1 VTPADKCYVKRQV
14 AAGVGYITLDRPRLN
29 IITTAMARQI
39 AEYVQYHDN
48 DNDVRL
54 IAVTATGDSAFA
66 AGSDIGE
73 HSPGSID
80 DHATAIV
87 EMVQAIVEA
96 QGKPRVAVVN
106 GICAGGGCELAL
118 ACDVVLS
125 SDRSRFAIPEIKLGV
140 MGVLSAYLAARR
152 AGASTGL
159 GLAMQGDWIDAQ
171 QALGIGLID
180 HVFSAGKF
188 DQSVA
193 EYLMQLAAKSGPALA
208 IGRKIFWSALAA
220 ASPREALDQILR
232 DSIDEAA
239 ATQDYAEGISAFL
252 EHRAPR
258 WSHR

>member
-1 VTPADKCYVKRQV
+1 MPADESYVRRRV
-14 AAGVGYITLDRPRLN
+14 AAGVGYIILDRPPLN
-29 IITTAMARQI
+29 IITTTMARQV
-39 AEYVQYHDN
+39 AEYVQSYDN

-54 IAVTATGDSAFA
+54 IAVTAAGNSAFA

-73 HSPGSID
+73 HSPGSVN

-87 EMVQAIVEA
+87 EMVRAIVET

-106 GICAGGGCELAL
+106 GICVGGGCEVAF
-118 ACDVVLS
+118 ACDLVVA

-140 MGVLSAYLAARR
+140 MGVLSAYLVARR
-152 AGASTGL
+152 STASAGL
-159 GLAMQGDWIDAQ
+159 RLAMRGDWIDAQ
-171 QALGIGLID
+171 QASDIGLID
-180 HVFSAGKF
+180 AIFTAEEF
-188 DQSVA
+188 DQSVD
-193 EYLMQLAAKSGPALA
+193 EYLAALAAKSGPALA
-208 IGRKIFWSALAA
+208 VGRKIFWSALAA

-232 DSIDEAA
+232 DSITEAT